1 MEHPPARSRSTWGHI
16 YRRTTRTRYR
26 KTEKEKI
33 YLLLTQKRTS
43 KHFASY
49 ERWEADR
56 CQRSMPMAIASFS
69 RFFLS
74 STQPCPLRSKSPGIC
89 TPRCFGIAHP
99 QSPSCVA
106 IFRCAGSLSRYTVS
120 GLSPLQAAC
129 FGCPACCVVS
139 TDARARVP
147 KKRCQP

>member
-99 QSPSCVA
+99 RPLLLRKSVGSASVFSRDKVYCHHRYRWLAPNRQRAVCVPFRAVFSC
-106 IFRCAGSLSRYTVS
+106 
-120 GLSPLQAAC
+120 Q
-129 FGCPACCVVS
+129 
-139 TDARARVP
+139 
-147 KKRCQP
+147 